1 MQTVIDYFKNHPRR
15 EYAFESCAVELA
27 RMMDGNIAECD
38 LTRPWRDGGRDAI
51 GKYRVGHINHSIDVD
66 FALEAKCKIITSGST
81 VKETSRLISR
91 LRHRQFGIF
100 VTTSYVADQ
109 AYQEIIEDDHP
120 VIIISGMDI
129 VEILLQH
136 GIDSK
141 EILSNWLESNFA

>member
-1 MQTVIDYFKNHPRR
+1 
-15 EYAFESCAVELA
+15 
-27 RMMDGNIAECD
+27 
-38 LTRPWRDGGRDAI
+38 
-51 GKYRVGHINHSIDVD
+51 
-66 FALEAKCKIITSGST
+66 LEAKCKIITSGST

-136 GIDSK
+136 GINSK